1 MESNQRTEAV
11 KKNLFKI
18 YRKGQINGKDGYSF
32 EGTGVLLCGAH
43 LLTCAHVVQNESSR
57 LLKSDDDEYQELKLI
72 ALCGDLDAALLK
84 LPDYFASSSI
94 QSIPL
99 ASGVPWSNN
108 QFPSN
113 NCSLYGGIH
122 SKPTTGIS
130 LQTVAEDDG
139 MGLQF
144 DGAAVGGYSGG
155 PLLLTEFPDIAVF
168 GIGGLGGKNSPQMRA
183 TSSDL
188 LIKWLNKVKQ
198 DKTLNGLDVKTIS
211 FEDVLKKVAF
221 GDSDRSSAVQEQWFS
236 NWAYARNPAG
246 EYVSAETKGERPLM
260 KNGIAIKVFDSTTEH
275 DIRSLGINTGSTH
288 YAELYEKFPQRFGNG
303 IEDGPHSQD

>member
-1 MESNQRTEAV
+1 MESNQRIEAV
-11 KKNLFKI
+11 KKNLFKL
-18 YRKGQINGKDGYSF
+18 YRKGQRNGKDEYTF
-32 EGTGVLLCGAH
+32 EGTGVLLNGAY
-43 LLTCAHVVQNESSR
+43 LLTCHHVASSQGGR
-57 LLKSDDDEYQELKLI
+57 FLELDGNRYQELDI
-72 ALCGDLDAALLK
+72 IDSCGDLDAALLQF
-84 LPDYFASSSI
+84 PVNFASSGI

-99 ASGVPWSNN
+99 ASGVPWSKN

-113 NCSLYGGIH
+113 ECAFYGGINLI
-122 SKPTTGIS
+122 PTTGIS
-130 LQTVAEDDG
+130 LSTVAKEDG
-139 MGLQF
+139 KGLQF
-144 DGAAVGGYSGG
+144 EGAGVEGFSGG
-155 PLLLTEFPDIAVF
+155 PILLEEFPDIAVL
-168 GIGGLGGKNSPQMRA
+168 GIGVLGGEKSSQMRA

-188 LIKWLNKVKQ
+188 LIKWLNQVKQ
-198 DKTLNGLDVKTIS
+198 EKALSHFEVNSIP
-211 FEDVLKKVAF
+211 FEDVLQKVAF

-303 IEDGPHSQD
+303 IEDGPHSQG

>member
-1 MESNQRTEAV
+1 MESNQRIEAV
-11 KKNLFKI
+11 KKNLFKL
-18 YRKGQINGKDGYSF
+18 YRKGQRNGKDEYTF
-32 EGTGVLLCGAH
+32 EGTGVLLNGAY
-43 LLTCAHVVQNESSR
+43 LLTCHHVASSQGGR
-57 LLKSDDDEYQELKLI
+57 FLELDGNRYQELELI
-72 ALCGDLDAALLK
+72 DSCGNLDAALLK
-84 LPDYFASSSI
+84 FPDNFASSSI

-113 NCSLYGGIH
+113 NCSPYGGIH

-188 LIKWLNKVKQ
+188 LIKWLKKVKQ

-246 EYVSAETKGERPLM
+246 EYVSAETQGERPLM
-260 KNGIAIKVFDSTTEH
+260 KNGIAIKVFDSTTEY

-303 IEDGPHSQD
+303 IEDGPHSRD